1 MIELYRARF
10 RSPRSP
16 ARPPNILRRGA
27 AAVLGLAAL
36 AMLPAHA
43 EVPGSADLDI
53 LPRPARAEIVDY
65 RVQDSVERLYPQSA
79 LRRIS
84 GRLRVD
90 AEIDAVGRLT
100 ALTYELSPGHG
111 SGEAFAQVRA
121 TLLEQGAR
129 ALHWCE
135 GRECGASSLWAN
147 NVFGNAR
154 LYGPDEQQAYLLL
167 QLAAPRQDSLV
178 ALYAVTRGTRRA
190 YLHVELLESAAPLG
204 EHLPNAE
211 TLLRQLKDVGEL
223 TLSGLPS
230 EPDDPWLALLAKVL
244 RLDTGL
250 RVQLSGQDAPA
261 WREALIERGTRAAR
275 LESAAAEAPALRL
288 ERLR

>member
-1 MIELYRARF
+1 MIKLYRARLC
-10 RSPRSP
+10 SPRVP
-16 ARPPNILRRGA
+16 ARPLETLRRGLA
-27 AAVLGLAAL
+27 AALGLAAL
-36 AMLPAHA
+36 TMLPVRA

-53 LPRPARAEIVDY
+53 LPRFARAEIVDY

-100 ALTYELSPGHG
+100 ALTYELPEGHG
-111 SGEAFAQVRA
+111 SGEAFARA
-121 TLLEQGAR
+121 RAALLDQGAR

-135 GRECGASSLWAN
+135 GRECGTSSLWAN

-167 QLAAPRQDSLV
+167 QLAAPRQDSLL

-190 YLHVELLESAAPLG
+190 YLHVELLEASAPLG
-204 EHLPNAE
+204 ELLPNAE

-223 TLSGLPS
+223 KLTGLPA
-230 EPDDPWLALLAKVL
+230 EPGDPWLALLARVL

-250 RVQLSGQDAPA
+250 RVQLAGQAAPA

-275 LESAAAEAPALRL
+275 LESVASEAPGLNLEWLR
-288 ERLR
+288 

>member
-10 RSPRSP
+10 CSPWPP
-16 ARPPNILRRGA
+16 ARPPTTLRRSLA
-27 AAVLGLAAL
+27 AALGLAAL
-36 AMLPAHA
+36 AMLPVRA

-53 LPRPARAEIVDY
+53 LPRFARAEIVDY

-100 ALTYELSPGHG
+100 ALTYELPEGHG
-111 SGEAFAQVRA
+111 SAEAFVQARA
-121 TLLEQGAR
+121 ALLGQGAR
-129 ALHWCE
+129 VLHWCE

-167 QLAAPRQDSLV
+167 QLAAPRQDSLL

-211 TLLRQLKDVGEL
+211 TLLRQLKDAGEL
-223 TLSGLPS
+223 TLTGVPA
-230 EPDDPWLALLAKVL
+230 EPGDPWLELLAKVL

-250 RVQLSGQDAPA
+250 RVQLSGPAAPA

-275 LESAAAEAPALRL
+275 LESAPSETPALRV
-288 ERLR
+288 EWLR